1 MAPLTFALPKGRLL
15 DPALQLLSSMGIRGL
30 EVDTR
35 RLLLTDAERDL
46 RFIFLKPADIP
57 TYVEYGAADLGI
69 VGKDILAE
77 QQPDVYEPIDL
88 GFGFCRLVVAEPR
101 ELWERDDPT
110 KWSWVRVATKYPALT
125 EHYFSDRGIQVEMIH
140 LDGSIELAPLVGL
153 AERIVDLVQS
163 GETLRANGLVEV
175 AEIMTSTARLI
186 VNRDS
191 LKTAPARVNALI
203 GSMRGGAGVIRRQPR
218 HLGAGRGPIATVR
231 RRGRAD
237 VILVEEIVAGVR
249 VKERHGAPRVLT
261 LRSGRPLRRRLAVT
275 AGDGAAGGR
284 GGGHHHARSVYR
296 GRIRRFH
303 RRARHVLAHDGC
315 PGLSSARKS
324 AAGARGPRPR
334 QGDAYP
340 STVLMTVIPARVAG
354 VKEIVL
360 VSPPSP
366 DKSLNPA
373 VLAAA
378 RVAGVTEAYRI
389 GGAQAVAALAYG
401 TETIRRVDKI
411 VGPGNIYV
419 ALAKGR
425 VFGDVGIDMI
435 AGPSEVMVVADASA
449 DPGWAADLL
458 AQAEHDPMAR
468 AVLLT
473 PSRALIDAVAAAA
486 ERQLAALP
494 RREIAEAALR
504 AHGALVLTRSLEE
517 AVEVANL
524 LAPEHLELQ
533 VADPDGLL
541 AQVRN
546 AGAVFLGRY
555 TPEVV
560 GDYVAG
566 PNHVLP
572 TGVTAR
578 FASALGTEDFVKRL
592 SVIQYAPAG
601 LRDAGPHLAELARVE
616 GLDGHGAAAAIR
628 IESTGDHR

>member
-1 MAPLTFALPKGRLL
+1 
-15 DPALQLLSSMGIRGL
+15 
-30 EVDTR
+30 
-35 RLLLTDAERDL
+35 
-46 RFIFLKPADIP
+46 
-57 TYVEYGAADLGI
+57 
-69 VGKDILAE
+69 
-77 QQPDVYEPIDL
+77 
-88 GFGFCRLVVAEPR
+88 
-101 ELWERDDPT
+101 
-110 KWSWVRVATKYPALT
+110 
-125 EHYFSDRGIQVEMIH
+125 
-140 LDGSIELAPLVGL
+140 
-153 AERIVDLVQS
+153 
-163 GETLRANGLVEV
+163 
-175 AEIMTSTARLI
+175 
-186 VNRDS
+186 
-191 LKTAPARVNALI
+191 
-203 GSMRGGAGVIRRQPR
+203 VIRRLDTAT
-218 HLGAGRGPIATVR
+218 LGAPGVARMLDRPPAAVDADIHR
-231 RRGRAD
+231 R
-237 VILVEEIVAGVR
+237 VEEIVSGVR
-249 VKERHGAPRVLT
+249 DKGDAALLEFTERFDRVALT
-261 LRSGRPLRRRLAVT
+261 PGELAVT
-275 AGDGAAGGR
+275 AGEMEAAEGAVAAATMR
-284 GGGHHHARSVYR
+284 ALRYAAD
-296 GRIRRFH
+296 RIERFH
-303 RRARHVLAHDGC
+303 RESAPRSWRMTDALGSRLGQEVRPLDRVAVYVPGGRA
-315 PGLSSARKS
+315 
-324 AAGARGPRPR
+324 
-334 QGDAYP
+334 AYP

-419 ALAKGR
+419 ALAKSR

-435 AGPSEVMVVADASA
+435 AGPSEVMVVADVSA
-449 DPGWAADLL
+449 DPEWVAADLL

-533 VADPDGLL
+533 VADPDALL

-572 TGVTAR
+572 TGGTAR

-601 LRDAGPHLAELARVE
+601 LRDAGPHVAELARVE

>member
-1 MAPLTFALPKGRLL
+1 M
-15 DPALQLLSSMGIRGL
+15 
-30 EVDTR
+30 R
-35 RLLLTDAERDL
+35 RLDTATLGAPGVARMLDRPPAAVD
-46 RFIFLKPADIP
+46 ADI
-57 TYVEYGAADLGI
+57 
-69 VGKDILAE
+69 
-77 QQPDVYEPIDL
+77 
-88 GFGFCRLVVAEPR
+88 
-101 ELWERDDPT
+101 
-110 KWSWVRVATKYPALT
+110 
-125 EHYFSDRGIQVEMIH
+125 H
-140 LDGSIELAPLVGL
+140 
-153 AERIVDLVQS
+153 
-163 GETLRANGLVEV
+163 
-175 AEIMTSTARLI
+175 
-186 VNRDS
+186 
-191 LKTAPARVNALI
+191 
-203 GSMRGGAGVIRRQPR
+203 RR
-218 HLGAGRGPIATVR
+218 
-231 RRGRAD
+231 
-237 VILVEEIVAGVR
+237 VEEIVAAVR
-249 VKERHGAPRVLT
+249 DKGDAALLEFTERFDRVALT
-261 LRSGRPLRRRLAVT
+261 AGELAVT
-275 AGDGAAGGR
+275 AGELEGAESAVGGATMR
-284 GGGHHHARSVYR
+284 ALRYAAD
-296 GRIRRFH
+296 RIERFH
-303 RRARHVLAHDGC
+303 RESAPRSWRMTDALGSRLGQEVRPLDRVAVYVPGGRA
-315 PGLSSARKS
+315 
-324 AAGARGPRPR
+324 
-334 QGDAYP
+334 AYP
-340 STVLMTVIPARVAG
+340 STVLMTAIPARVAG

-360 VSPPSP
+360 VSPPSS
-366 DKSLNPA
+366 DKSLKPA

-419 ALAKGR
+419 ALAKSR

-449 DPGWAADLL
+449 DPAWVAADLL

-473 PSRALIDAVAAAA
+473 PSRALLDAVAAAT

-517 AVEVANL
+517 AVEVTNL

-533 VADPDGLL
+533 VADPDALL

-572 TGVTAR
+572 TGGTAR

-601 LRDAGPHLAELARVE
+601 LRDAGPHVSELARVE

-628 IESTGDHR
+628 IESTGDK